1 MASFDVS
8 TKSDGIIEKLVV
20 VNRNSKVVK
29 GGRIFSFAAV
39 VVVGDGKGKIG
50 MGHGKAREV
59 PAAIQKAMEQ
69 ARRSM
74 RQVQLNGDTLH
85 YEVVATHGAS
95 KVFMKPASSG
105 TGIIAGGAMRAVFE
119 VLGVQNVLAKSI
131 GSTNPV
137 NVIRATINGL
147 LSISSPEMIAQKR
160 GINVK
165 EITEAA

>member
-8 TKSDGIIEKLVV
+8 TKSDGVIEKLVV

-147 LSISSPEMIAQKR
+147 LSISSPQMMAEKR
-160 GINVK
+160 GMKVK